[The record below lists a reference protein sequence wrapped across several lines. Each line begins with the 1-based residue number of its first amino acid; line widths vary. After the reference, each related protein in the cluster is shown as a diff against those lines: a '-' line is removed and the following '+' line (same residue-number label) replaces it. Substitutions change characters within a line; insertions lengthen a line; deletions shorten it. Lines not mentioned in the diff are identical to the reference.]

1 MASGITAL
9 TELYGRIMP
18 ELPGISRLE
27 LAQCVL
33 DVVRDFCTVTECW
46 LVDLTQNLVAD
57 QAEYTLAP
65 TQTEADISR
74 IESVVIGDDT
84 YALDVDLY
92 EFDGVNKLT
101 LDDSVTPVAADTDG
115 LVTSVI
121 LVPKLNATAWD
132 TGLMNRWADAIVY
145 GVKARLMDNDKESWG
160 NPRRAQ
166 TFKGEYLVK
175 VSLAKGEVYRRFKT
189 GSLTVTTRSWL

>member
-92 EFDGVNKLT
+92 EFDGVNK
-101 LDDSVTPVAADTDG
+101 TD
-115 LVTSVI
+115 
-121 LVPKLNATAWD
+121 
-132 TGLMNRWADAIVY
+132 
-145 GVKARLMDNDKESWG
+145 AR
-160 NPRRAQ
+160 
-166 TFKGEYLVK
+166 
-175 VSLAKGEVYRRFKT
+175 
-189 GSLTVTTRSWL
+189 